1 MTQYFLNRAYFSGKS
16 YLGLKRCVFFDFN
29 KPLNLKE
36 IHMRISAA
44 FLSILLGLSMVSNT
58 ASAKELVNR
67 LGIGVKNDTSIGIP
81 ALSVSYNPT
90 TEIGLVG
97 GLGIDT
103 RKDYSSFA
111 LSGGVRRIVFKE
123 DNMNFFMGGELGLIN
138 QEVATVKSSG
148 FYLSGLFGA
157 EFFLAGLEN
166 LSFSF
171 QGGVGIVSLKDVRFR
186 TVADAPLQA
195 AVTFYF

>member
-1 MTQYFLNRAYFSGKS
+1 
-16 YLGLKRCVFFDFN
+16 
-29 KPLNLKE
+29 
-36 IHMRISAA
+36 MRKAAA
-44 FLSILLGLSMVSNT
+44 FLGILGGLWFFST
-58 ASAKELVNR
+58 PASAKEMVSR
-67 LGIGVKNDTSIGIP
+67 LGIGVKNDTSINLP
-81 ALSVSYNPT
+81 SLTVHYHPT
-90 TEIGLVG
+90 TDIGLTG

-103 RKDYSSFA
+103 RKDYSRFA

-138 QEVATVKSSG
+138 VETAGEKESG

-157 EFFLAGLEN
+157 EFFFSGLEN
-166 LSFSF
+166 LGFSL
-171 QGGVGIVSLKDVRFR
+171 QGGVGVMSLEDVRFR

>member
-1 MTQYFLNRAYFSGKS
+1 MTQYFLIRAYFGGKC
-16 YLGLKRCVFFDFN
+16 YLTLSFAWFFDFN
-29 KPLNLKE
+29 RRLFKE
-36 IHMRISAA
+36 INMRLLAA
-44 FLSILLGLSMVSNT
+44 FLSIFLCASVFSNV
-58 ASAKELVNR
+58 ASAKEMVNR
-67 LGIGVKNDTSIGIP
+67 LGIGVKNDTSINIP
-81 ALSVSYNPT
+81 SLSVLYWPT
-90 TEIGLVG
+90 TEIALTG
-97 GLGIDT
+97 GLGVDT
-103 RKDYSSFA
+103 EKDASRFA

-138 QEVATVKSSG
+138 REVAPDKQSG

-171 QGGVGIVSLKDVRFR
+171 QGGVGVVSLKDVRFR
-186 TVADAPLQA
+186 TIADTPFQA